1 MQGTDARRPRVAT
14 GNRSAEVC
22 ISPRHKD
29 NTRRITANA
38 KMTQAPPSEADE
50 IDVLYV
56 VICVEGNDGTD
67 VQQSLA
73 HPLHLARGGA
83 ADGDLAL
90 ELKR

>member
-1 MQGTDARRPRVAT
+1 
-14 GNRSAEVC
+14 
-22 ISPRHKD
+22 
-29 NTRRITANA
+29 
-38 KMTQAPPSEADE
+38 MTQAPPSEEDE